1 MSDKSLVLS
10 YSSGDDEP
18 VDELVDEPVV
28 KRRRGE
34 GRTWNVVATHQTVA
48 LGKQAMEKHNDPV
61 VTRVKGRTNRG
72 VSVAFYYTCV
82 KKSCGCTKEWRI
94 ATSLFSSVV
103 CEEESEG
110 EHTCHELFQRNGGR
124 GLTFTQLK
132 ILNDAT
138 ELGILTPKLILEHFL
153 KKAQELLIE
162 GIFFAD
168 MNYLFPDDVLTIH
181 RPFCR
186 AVEGP

>member
-1 MSDKSLVLS
+1 MSDKSQAIS
-10 YSSGDDEP
+10 YASGDDEP
-18 VDELVDEPVV
+18 VDELGDEPVV

-34 GRTWNVVATHQTVA
+34 GRHWDVIATHQTVA
-48 LGKQAMEKHNDPV
+48 LGIQAMEKHNDPV

-94 ATSLFSSVV
+94 ATSMFSSIV
-103 CEEESEG
+103 CEEESQG
-110 EHTCHELFQRNGGR
+110 EHTCHDFYKRNGGR
-124 GLTFTQLK
+124 GLTFAQLK

-153 KKAQELLIE
+153 KKAEEVLTE
-162 GIFFAD
+162 GNIFA
-168 MNYLFPDDVLTIH
+168 NINNLFTNVVLTIH
-181 RPFCR
+181 RLFCR